1 MRMTVFK
8 CGERH
13 GLHVLQHQGVRLP
26 YDSRTSKHPVLC
38 EVHVADHGSICQRYQ
53 KIVGIMG
60 C

>member
-13 GLHVLQHQGVRLP
+13 GLHVLLRLP
-26 YDSRTSKHPVLC
+26 YDSRTSKHPALC
-38 EVHVADHGSICQRYQ
+38 EVHVADHGSICQRYE